1 LAGNDLAAYE
11 KVLALKP
18 GLAEAWLGCGN
29 VFVDLKRYDKAFP
42 AFDRA
47 LALKPDLISVEGSRL
62 FVKMNI
68 CDWSNLEAEAAHL
81 IASVRNGHVSTSPFP
96 FLIVLI
102 RRPAAMR

>member
-47 LALKPDLISVEGSRL
+47 LALKPDLIRVEGSRL
-62 FVKMNI
+62 FAKMNI
-68 CDWSNLEAEAAHL
+68 CRCRGC
-81 IASVRNGHVSTSPFP
+81 ASDCISQKRTCKHKSVSISHHPVV
-96 FLIVLI
+96 I
-102 RRPAAMR
+102 